1 MAARQGSRR
10 PKGPAVGT
18 ILTGMVVGEAKKGV
32 LVELG
37 SVELLLPRS
46 RFGTSGDLLGEAG
59 YGTAVTVE
67 VVATPEGG
75 TALTR
80 VGIDKSIRQPRTIV
94 GTLRRSGAGFDL
106 VPADGAER
114 FAVVVLDRLTPD
126 DLVGTERP
134 WLVGAPHRD
143 LRLIEPTT

>member
-1 MAARQGSRR
+1 MTAKGRPRQPR
-10 PKGPAVGT
+10 GPAVGT
-18 ILTGMVVGEAKKGV
+18 VVTGMVVGEAKKGV

-46 RFGTSGDLLGEAG
+46 RFGTSDDLLGDAG
-59 YGTAVTVE
+59 YGSAVTVE

-80 VGIDKSIRQPRTIV
+80 VGIDKSIRQPRVIV

-106 VPADGAER
+106 LPADGAER
-114 FAVVVLDRLTPD
+114 FAVVVLDRLAPD
-126 DLVGTERP
+126 DLVGTERS
-134 WLVGAPHRD
+134 WLVGAPHRGI
-143 LRLIEPTT
+143 RLIEPT